1 MKISS
6 CAPCRISLVGGGTDV
21 DPFAWQYGGQVI
33 NLAINLYHRAVL
45 IPHQNS
51 QLRLSALGESR
62 LINQIYG
69 FKYREDP
76 KFDLIYAI
84 LNFFKPQISS
94 GFNLTITGPQHSPL
108 GLGRSGS
115 AAVAIIAAFN
125 AWLNTKLTPLDI
137 GLLAAQL
144 EIKELGWSG
153 GKQDSLAAALGGLN
167 LMHFGPGNQVKV
179 EPIKLDQSNFK
190 ALKENI
196 FMIYL
201 GGDRHSGNQQKTL
214 ISGMAEKN
222 KLQALINLKSAVNPA
237 VKALRSADWPA
248 LGKILHQAWED
259 KKISNP
265 QVSNSQIDKLY
276 DIAIAHGAYG
286 GKISGSGGAG
296 SMFFLIPPGKK
307 SAAINA
313 LINQRVKLI
322 DFNFDFEGVKVAV
335 DDD

>member
-1 MKISS
+1 MKIRS

-33 NLAINLYHRAVL
+33 NLAIDLYHQVVL
-45 IPHQNS
+45 MPQNNPKIKL
-51 QLRLSALGESR
+51 QALGESR

-69 FKYREDP
+69 FQYNQDP

-84 LNFFKPQISS
+84 LNFFKPQINS
-94 GFNLTITGPQHSPL
+94 GFDLTVTGPKYSPL

-125 AWLNTKLTPLDI
+125 SWLNTKLSPLDI

-144 EIKELGWSG
+144 EIKELGWPG

-167 LMHFGPGNQVKV
+167 LMYFGPGNQVKV
-179 EPIKLDQSNFK
+179 EPIKLGQSNFNS
-190 ALKENI
+190 LKENI

-201 GGDRHSGNQQKTL
+201 GGDRHSRHQQKTL
-214 ISGMAEKN
+214 IAGMADKN
-222 KLQALINLKSAVNPA
+222 KLQALINLKSAVSPA
-237 VKALRSADWPA
+237 VKALQSADWPA

-259 KKISNP
+259 KKTSNP
-265 QVSNSQIDKLY
+265 QVANSQINQLY
-276 DIAIAHGAYG
+276 DLAMAHGAYG

-296 SMFFLIPPGKK
+296 NMFFIIPPDKK
-307 SAAINA
+307 PAAINA
-313 LINQRVKLI
+313 LINQRVKLV
-322 DFNFDFEGVKVAV
+322 DFNFDFEGVKVTV

>member
-1 MKISS
+1 MKIRS

-21 DPFAWQYGGQVI
+21 DPFAFEYGGQVI

-51 QLRLSALGESR
+51 QLRLEALGETR

-69 FKYREDP
+69 FKYHQDL

-94 GFNLTITGPQHSPL
+94 GFNLTVTGPQYSPL
-108 GLGRSGS
+108 GLGRSAS

-125 AWLNTKLTPLDI
+125 SWLNTKLTPLDI
-137 GLLAAQL
+137 GLLAAKL
-144 EIKELGWSG
+144 EIKELGWLG
-153 GKQDSLAAALGGLN
+153 GRQDSLVAALGGLN
-167 LMHFGPGNQVKV
+167 LMHFGPGNKVKV
-179 EPIKLDQSNFK
+179 EPIKLGQSNLK

-196 FMIYL
+196 FMVYI
-201 GGDRHSGNQQKTL
+201 GGDRHSSHQQKTL
-214 ISGMAEKN
+214 VAGMSDKK
-222 KLQALINLKSAVNPA
+222 KLQALINLKSAVSPA
-237 VKALRSADWPA
+237 LKALQSGDWPA

-265 QVSNSQIDKLY
+265 QVSNFKINQLY
-276 DIAIAHGAYG
+276 DLAISHGAYG
-286 GKISGSGGAG
+286 GKIAGSGGAG
-296 SMFFLIPPGKK
+296 NMFFITSPEKK
-307 SAAINA
+307 PAAIKA
-313 LINQRVKLI
+313 LINQRAKLVN
-322 DFNFDFEGVKVAV
+322 FNFDFEGVKVTV